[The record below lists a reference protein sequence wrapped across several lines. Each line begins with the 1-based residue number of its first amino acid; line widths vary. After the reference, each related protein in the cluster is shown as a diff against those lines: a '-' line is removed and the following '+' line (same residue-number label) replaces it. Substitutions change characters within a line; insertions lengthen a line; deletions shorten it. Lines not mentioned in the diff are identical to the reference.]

1 MADLKAGTTVG
12 GATIWNASNFQVTPS
27 GDFLIYRGYKVYTS
41 NDKPSAEDIGA
52 LSLNNGGAIKG
63 AVSTTATITSNNI
76 ITAAQ
81 SVSTY
86 RAGVIRGG
94 GESNYP
100 YFHFIN
106 TDVVT
111 SNALPSS
118 NATIGL
124 IQFKEGSENSD
135 QWGGKVRANFS
146 TSVTTAG
153 DTVTYLDNRDGNGNV
168 VNRITMN
175 TANSTTQFDKN
186 LRVVGITTLAS
197 LNGTT
202 ASFSG
207 AVSAASLTPTSYSNF
222 DSRYMSGLGKRIP
235 VGITSMTD
243 ASVTESN
250 DVWTVAD
257 TFSDGPNGNT
267 TYAGML
273 VNYRRVYSVGA
284 ALVQILYTSDT
295 TFMRIGSG
303 SPGAWVWKNGDANG
317 WRKVYDSSNLPT
329 PVDVGSL
336 AITGGTL
343 TGNLNI
349 VRDNAQS
356 SLTLVNASIDTATAN
371 PTANAYIGAISM
383 REKSASGTVRGQVET
398 VITPSGNAILQTY
411 VRTKAGTNGAITQ
424 LDADAGLFKITT
436 GGLSVA
442 GATTLTGALT
452 SGAITTTSVNAS
464 GNVSAASFT
473 SPGSV
478 TAGSFTTGGILKY
491 VTGALSGQNNAKLFM
506 DHGNGNVTIS
516 ASLTANSAGSGTLFL
531 GYDARSSA
539 FYTDSVSVERPMT
552 AKYTISAAGRV
563 SGADI
568 MSANVVY
575 AGSGSAYLNTNGD
588 ISGSAWYDGWLSTHV
603 YQVANERA
611 SAWANQQVNAY
622 TTSTNVWTVGTYLT
636 GVYLGATAGGWISLG
651 YLVNGSELRS
661 ATSMGS
667 YDPNQ
672 SFSGTWMC
680 CGRTEATQ
688 RVTTWKRVG

>member
-12 GATIWNASNFQVTPS
+12 GAAIWNASNFQVTPS
-27 GDFLIYRGYKVYTS
+27 GDFLTYRGYKVYTS

-63 AVSTTATITSNNI
+63 AVSTTATITSNNV

-86 RAGVIRGG
+86 RAGIIRGG

-106 TDVVT
+106 TDVIT
-111 SNALPSS
+111 SNALPTA

-124 IQFKEGSENSD
+124 IQFKEGSVNSD

-175 TANSTTQFDKN
+175 TANSTTSLDKN
-186 LRVVGITTLAS
+186 FRVLGTTTLAS

-235 VGITSMTD
+235 VGITSMAD

-303 SPGAWVWKNGDANG
+303 SPGAWAWKNGDANG

-343 TGNLNI
+343 TGNLDI
-349 VRDNAQS
+349 VRDNAQA

-371 PTANAYIGAISM
+371 PTANAYIGGMAM
-383 REKSASGTVRGQVET
+383 HEKSASGAVRGKIET

-411 VRTKAGTNGAITQ
+411 ARTKAGTNGVITQ
-424 LDADAGLFKITT
+424 LDADAGLFKVTT

-464 GNVSAASFT
+464 GNVNAASFT
-473 SPGSV
+473 SPGNV

-491 VTGALSGQNNAKLFM
+491 ITGALAGQNNAKLFM
-506 DHGNGNVTIS
+506 DHGNGNVTVTGS
-516 ASLTANSAGSGTLFL
+516 VSSAGNAGDLML
-531 GYDARSSA
+531 GYNAGGGFWTRNVTLEVATIAKSTFAAQGRISTSA
-539 FYTDSVSVERPMT
+539 DIV
-552 AKYTISAAGRV
+552 AAG
-563 SGADI
+563 AI
-568 MSANVVY
+568 NV
-575 AGSGSAYLNTNGD
+575 GNGNAYMHTDGNINGPVW
-588 ISGSAWYDGWLSTHV
+588 GGWLSNYIYST
-603 YQVANERA
+603 ANERA

-622 TTSTNVWTVGTYLT
+622 TTSVNVWTIGTYLT
-636 GVYLGATAGGWISLG
+636 GVYMGATGGGWIGLG
-651 YLVNGSELRS
+651 GLVNGSELRS
-661 ATSMGS
+661 ATSIGS

-672 SFSGTWMC
+672 SFAGTWMC
-680 CGRTEATQ
+680 CGRTEASQ